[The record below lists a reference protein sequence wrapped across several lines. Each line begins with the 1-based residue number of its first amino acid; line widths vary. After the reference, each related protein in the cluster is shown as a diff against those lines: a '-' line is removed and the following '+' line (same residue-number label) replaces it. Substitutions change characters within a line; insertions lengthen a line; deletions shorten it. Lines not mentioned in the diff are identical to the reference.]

1 MLTKPS
7 WLNQLSWSK
16 QKRKIGSKAVIEDL
30 KQQDNNFATLKTTL
44 VTVAKSDDY
53 RYQYFKDLNE
63 HLAYLETE
71 FSGQPQLLFY
81 HAKLI
86 VLIRRDCEV
95 EQNMQRFTTLWQEEA
110 DFLLEHLSMRWIVS
124 AIDTF
129 IDYSED
135 DLLKSML
142 FSGLLLINTTK
153 LYETER
159 YYLHTENITPDNY
172 DPQRLESPTSPML
185 FNGIPAFRINHSDT
199 MSNMRG
205 RMSKIIVLH
214 PLGGKILNHIYLS
227 LHKENT
233 VFHRFKQLHTKA
245 RTQWWH

>member
-1 MLTKPS
+1 MTTKSS

-16 QKRKIGSKAVIEDL
+16 QKRKIGSKVVIEDL
-30 KQQDNNFATLKTTL
+30 KQHDNNFETLKTIL
-44 VTVAKSDDY
+44 VTVAKPTDY

-86 VLIRRDCEV
+86 VLIRRECEV
-95 EQNMQRFTTLWQEEA
+95 KQNMQRFATLWHEEA
-110 DFLLEHLSMRWIVS
+110 DFLLEHLSMRWIMS

-142 FSGLLLINTTK
+142 FSGLLLINTNK
-153 LYETER
+153 LFETER
-159 YYLHTENITPDNY
+159 YYLHTENTTLGNY
-172 DPQRLESPTSPML
+172 DPQRLESLTSPIL

-199 MSNMRG
+199 MSNMRN
-205 RMSKIIVLH
+205 RMLKILALH

-227 LHKENT
+227 LHEENT
-233 VFHRFKQLHTKA
+233 VFRRFKQLHTKV